1 MLLFIIFALFN
12 AAPEHFAVTEDENA
26 SAGEDLIAVITFGYK
41 TFLRLIP
48 IILLLLPIAGCVMCI
63 AEIFTSYVE
72 TFGDKAVLD
81 TMEMFTK
88 SSILGLFLTTGFIPL
103 IACVL
108 GAACGVVAFYC
119 VPGVMETENLLVAIV
134 LGAASGLSAT
144 GTNQVAKQLT
154 KTTTKED
161 TENESA

>member
-1 MLLFIIFALFN
+1 MFNEIATIPALAAIVYTIIDITKTAMGG
-12 AAPEHFAVTEDENA
+12 DEK
-26 SAGEDLIAVITFGYK
+26 F
-41 TFLRLIP
+41 RR
-48 IILLLLPIAGCVMCI
+48 
-63 AEIFTSYVE
+63 
-72 TFGDKAVLD
+72 
-81 TMEMFTK
+81 
-88 SSILGLFLTTGFIPL
+88 FIPL

-154 KTTTKED
+154 KTTKEA